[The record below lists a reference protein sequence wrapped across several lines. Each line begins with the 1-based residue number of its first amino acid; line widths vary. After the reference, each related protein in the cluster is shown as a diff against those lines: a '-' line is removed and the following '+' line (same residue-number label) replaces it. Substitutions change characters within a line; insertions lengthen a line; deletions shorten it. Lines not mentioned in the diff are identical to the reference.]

1 MTIEI
6 NNLSALIKSDTSA
19 VALECFTKGYLPYPI
34 VKGEKYPRT
43 KPTDWLPSLCPQQI
57 EQHWEDHP
65 SDDIALYCS
74 SGLVVLD
81 ADSPESVAAIAI
93 LEAKHKLY
101 SNLKVQT
108 KKGLHYYYRQDA
120 SLKIVQVGHSTE
132 KHPER
137 IDIRCGN
144 SYIIAPPS
152 TDKKLL
158 VPEIVPFHQLVEL
171 TPSFVDDLLRHNGAG
186 PVLDL
191 KYLPTGGDKKSSL
204 PALRDENL
212 PAIRALIEHLNPDD
226 GYSDWM
232 NVLMAIHHGTGGSL
246 EGLAIADEWS
256 SAGSKYKGSAEIER
270 KWQSFTFKE
279 GSSITM
285 GTVRHMLKERGL
297 DANEILRNA
306 LGVANGGKALG
317 QLRSNQEGTVQPLP
331 SNGFPHQPSGKG
343 FVLPATMENF
353 THLMQSY
360 SVDIKYNEITKKTV
374 ICIPYLETSMDNA
387 DNVKLS
393 YIQSLCAL
401 NKFPV
406 GAANSL
412 CHALADLHRFNPV
425 RDWISS
431 SSWDGN
437 DRLEAFY
444 ATLVAS
450 EDFPDEFKKTLMKRW
465 MISAVAAVF
474 EPDGFHCR
482 GVLTLSGKQGLGKT
496 SWIKSLVNDPKLHK
510 EVVLTGH
517 CLDAS
522 HKDSKMTAI
531 QNWLVELGE
540 LESTLGKDLPVLKS
554 FITDA
559 IDTFRRPYAAAD
571 STYPRRTIFFASVND
586 THFLNDSTGNS
597 RWWSIPVVGVDHQHG
612 LDMQQV
618 FAQIKAQCYD
628 KGEQWWLSYEEES
641 QLTAQNKDYEV
652 ISPIRE
658 MVIAY
663 LDAAKGENTM
673 FMTATA
679 LLQKLGIDRPTKGQ
693 TKEVH
698 GVVPGVLGPKR
709 KSGGNF
715 GWDVPM
721 KDI

>member
-6 NNLSALIKSDTSA
+6 NTLSTLIQDDTSKC
-19 VALECFTKGYLPYPI
+19 ALEWFTKGYLPYPI
-34 VKGEKYPRT
+34 VEGEKYPRT
-43 KPTDWLPSLCPQQI
+43 KPTDWLPKLCPQQI
-57 EQHWEDHP
+57 EQYWDKSP
-65 SDDIALYCS
+65 NDDVALYCS
-74 SGLVVLD
+74 NGLVVLD
-81 ADSPESVAAIAI
+81 ADSPESQDAIEK
-93 LEAKHKLY
+93 LEAKHQLR

-108 KKGLHYYYRQDA
+108 KKGVHYYYRQDA
-120 SLKIVQVGHSTE
+120 SLKIKQAGHSTE
-132 KHPER
+132 EHPER

-152 TDKKLL
+152 TGKKLL
-158 VPEIVPFHQLVEL
+158 VPEIVSFDQLVDL
-171 TPSFVDDLLRHNGAG
+171 TQSFVDDLLLHNGAA

-191 KYLPTGGDKKSSL
+191 KYLPTAGAKKSSL
-204 PALRDENL
+204 PALKDENL
-212 PAIRALIEHLNPDD
+212 PAIRALIAQLDPDM
-226 GYSDWM
+226 GYDEWR
-232 NVLMAIHHGTGGSL
+232 NVLMAIHHETSGSV

-256 SAGSKYKGSAEIER
+256 SAGSKYKGYAEIER
-270 KWQSFTFKE
+270 KWQSFSFKE

-297 DANEILRNA
+297 NADQILRNA
-306 LGVANGGKALG
+306 FGVAKGGKALG
-317 QLRSNQEGTVQPLP
+317 QLRSNQEGAVQPLP

-431 SSWDGN
+431 ASWDGN

-465 MISAVAAVF
+465 MISGVAAVF

-496 SWIKSLVNDPKLHK
+496 SWIKSLVNDPTLHK

-628 KGEQWWLSYEEES
+628 KGEQWWLSYEEET

-663 LDAAKGENTM
+663 LDGAKGQNTM